1 MRIDIWSDVVC
12 PWCYIGKRRLEAALA
27 MMPELGEVELVWHS
41 FQLDPTATPGDA
53 TPLVQK
59 LARKYGRTVEQA
71 QAMMDQVT
79 ATGAADGLGFR
90 FDIAQSANT
99 LKAHGLLHL
108 ALRRGLQEPVKERL
122 MKAYFCEGG
131 NLNDT
136 DTLVDLVAEAGLDP
150 DEAREAVQNEAFA
163 EDVAHDIQQARQ
175 IGITGVPFFV
185 FNQRYAVSGA
195 QPAATL
201 VEVMRKAAAH

>member
-12 PWCYIGKRRLEAALA
+12 PWCYIGKRWLEAALA
-27 MMPELGEVELVWHS
+27 MMPELGDVQLVWHS

-59 LARKYGRTVEQA
+59 LARKYGRTIDQA
-71 QAMMDQVT
+71 QAMMDQVAT
-79 ATGAADGLGFR
+79 TGAADGLGFR

-108 ALRRGLQEPVKERL
+108 GLHRGVQEPVKERL

-136 DTLVDLVAEAGLDP
+136 DTLVALAAEAGLDAA
-150 DEAREAVQNEAFA
+150 ETLETIQNDAFA
-163 EDVAHDIQQARQ
+163 EDVAHDIQQARE
-175 IGITGVPFFV
+175 IGISGVPFFV

-195 QPAATL
+195 QPADTL